1 MFFIVNFAICCIGV
15 KSYNIT
21 MSRLK
26 GFLCGVLTSATFGLI
41 PLFTLPLMAAG
52 IKVPSVLCYRFLF
65 SALILGLILA
75 SVRERFSVS
84 RKQFFTLFWLSL
96 LYTGSALFLFWG
108 YHYLPSGV
116 ATTIIFLYPV
126 FVAMLMMLFFG
137 EKPSAFTF
145 AAIVLSFIG
154 VALLSGAGSAQ
165 GVQLKG
171 VLIEVLSALAYALY
185 IVGVNQSCVKNM
197 GAWKLTFY
205 VFLFDALT
213 FFFFALFTGGLQPVP
228 NTAAGLN
235 LLLLALIPTVV
246 SNWSLVYAIKSIG
259 STFSAVLGAF
269 EPVTAMW
276 VGVLVFAEPFTSSL
290 FWGMA
295 LILCAVGLVVL
306 SPVLKKTYRRGK
318 LVYLTRVRRIHSG
331 LFPYH

>member
-1 MFFIVNFAICCIGV
+1 
-15 KSYNIT
+15 
-21 MSRLK
+21 MSRIK
-26 GFLCGVLTSATFGLI
+26 GFFCGVLTSATFGLI

-52 IKVPSVLCYRFLF
+52 MRTPSVLCYRFLF
-65 SALILGLILA
+65 SALLLGIALA
-75 SVRERFSVS
+75 VARERFYVS
-84 RKQFFTLFWLSL
+84 RKQFFTLAWLSL

-108 YHYLPSGV
+108 YNFLPSGV

-126 FVAMLMMLFFG
+126 FVALLMMLFFG
-137 EKPSAFTF
+137 EKASVFTF
-145 AAIVLSFIG
+145 AAIALSFAG
-154 VALLSGAGSAQ
+154 VALLSGVGAGQ

-171 VLIEVLSALAYALY
+171 VLIEAASALSYACY

-213 FFFFALFTGGLQPVP
+213 FFFVSLFSGGLQPVP
-228 NTAAGLN
+228 DAAAGIN

-246 SNWSLVYAIKSIG
+246 SNWSLVYAIKNIG

-269 EPVTAMW
+269 EPVTAML
-276 VGVLVFAEPFTSSL
+276 VGVWVFSEPFTPAL
-290 FWGMA
+290 LWG
-295 LILCAVGLVVL
+295 LVLVLCAVGLVVL
-306 SPVLKKTYRRGK
+306 SPVLIKTYRRGK
-318 LVYLTRVRRIHSG
+318 LVYLTRVRRIHPG